1 MAELPSLLH
10 TNNNRSQNSFQ
21 AMGGWQGLSY
31 QVNEVMSPTDPL
43 TALVVNLT
51 GVDPDDA
58 FSTVPYEKG
67 SAFLWY
73 LEDTGQ
79 QNCIRKEYS
88 D

>member
-1 MAELPSLLH
+1 
-10 TNNNRSQNSFQ
+10 
-21 AMGGWQGLSY
+21 MGGWQDLSY
-31 QVNEVMSPTDPL
+31 QVNEVMSPKDPL

-73 LEDTGQ
+73 LEDTGEIKKT
-79 QNCIRKEYS
+79 CVYCFAFFKVPKE
-88 D
+88 

>member
-1 MAELPSLLH
+1 MILFKAI
-10 TNNNRSQNSFQ
+10 
-21 AMGGWQGLSY
+21 GGWLALSY

-58 FSTVPYEKG
+58 FSRVPYEKG

-73 LEDTGQ
+73 LEDTGMI
-79 QNCIRKEYS
+79 QNLFYIS
-88 D
+88 

>member
-1 MAELPSLLH
+1 ML
-10 TNNNRSQNSFQ
+10 FQ
-21 AMGGWQGLSY
+21 AIGGWKALSY
-31 QVNEVMSPTDPL
+31 QVNEVMSKDDPL

-73 LEDTGQ
+73 LEEVVGGPCT
-79 QNCIRKEYS
+79 
-88 D
+88 